1 MFPKLVHCFYEIKV
15 KVSRVFQEALQTDS
29 KMYMGKHWTEYS
41 QEITEEAAQGERTDP
56 PNVKKF

>member
-29 KMYMGKHWTEYS
+29 KNVYGK
-41 QEITEEAAQGERTDP
+41 ALDR
-56 PNVKKF
+56 V